1 MLFTRK
7 SDPEATFNF
16 TFNET
21 IKQKMVERFVDGTT
35 ANKIITYKIAVK
47 TANVENAGTDGD
59 VTLNIIG
66 SNGQTLPRDVDNF
79 KNNFE
84 AGDTDKF
91 EIKAI
96 DVGKIE
102 KIILS

>member
-47 TANVENAGTDGD
+47 TANVENAGILEAKID
-59 VTLNIIG
+59 NITFLRFMIV
-66 SNGQTLPRDVDNF
+66 L
-79 KNNFE
+79 E
-84 AGDTDKF
+84 
-91 EIKAI
+91 
-96 DVGKIE
+96 
-102 KIILS
+102 